1 MVPTK
6 EDANNEGSLTFK
18 KGDLVVYPNHGAGCI
33 DGVEEKTVLGEARRY
48 YIVRIPESGLTLSIP
63 AEGDSGLRHCANKK
77 DIVEALHVLQEEAT
91 EMPPNWN
98 HRLKHNQEKLR
109 EGGIAQ
115 VAEVV
120 RNLSVYGEG
129 HGLSTGERNMFMKS
143 RQILISEI
151 ALVRE
156 IDATEVESLIN
167 EALLEG
173 AAQNGA
179 EANGDAEN
187 GDEK

>member
-1 MVPTK
+1 MATVKDGT
-6 EDANNEGSLTFK
+6 NNEGSLAFE
-18 KGDLVVYPNHGAGCI
+18 KGDYVVYPNHGAGCI
-33 DGVEEKTVLGEARRY
+33 AGVEEKTVLGEDRRY
-48 YIVRIPESGLTLSIP
+48 YVVHIPESGLTLSIP
-63 AEGDSGLRHCANKK
+63 ADGDNGLRHCANKD
-77 DIVEALHVLQEEAT
+77 DIAEALHVLQEEAT

-120 RNLSVYGEG
+120 RNLSVYGDG
-129 HGLSTGERNMFMKS
+129 HGLSTGERNMFMKA

-156 IDATEVESLIN
+156 IDASEVESLMN
-167 EALLEG
+167 DALREGALLNGEE
-173 AAQNGA
+173 NGA
-179 EANGDAEN
+179 EEN
-187 GDEK
+187 GTEK

>member
-1 MVPTK
+1 M
-6 EDANNEGSLTFK
+6 
-18 KGDLVVYPNHGAGCI
+18 VVYPNHGAGCI
-33 DGVEEKTVLGEARRY
+33 DGVQEKTVLGEARRY
-48 YIVRIPESGLTLSIP
+48 YVVRIPESGLTLSIP
-63 AEGDSGLRHCANKK
+63 ADGDNGLRHCANKK
-77 DIVEALHVLQEEAT
+77 DIDEAIHVLQEEAT

-129 HGLSTGERNMFMKS
+129 HGLSTGERNMFMKA

-156 IDATEVESLIN
+156 MKAAEVEALIN
-167 EALLEG
+167 ATLLEG
-173 AAQNGA
+173 ALQNGDS
-179 EANGDAEN
+179 ENGEEKN

>member
-1 MVPTK
+1 MVSVK
-6 EDANNEGSLTFK
+6 DGANGEGSLAFG
-18 KGDLVVYPNHGAGCI
+18 KGDFVVYPNHGAGCI
-33 DGVEEKTVLGEARRY
+33 DGVQEKTVLGEARRY
-48 YIVRIPESGLTLSIP
+48 YVVRIPESGLTLSIP
-63 AEGDSGLRHCANKK
+63 ADGDNGLRHCANKK
-77 DIVEALHVLQEEAT
+77 DIDEALHVLQEEAT

-129 HGLSTGERNMFMKS
+129 HGLSTGERNMFMKA

-156 IDATEVESLIN
+156 IEAAEVESLIN
-167 EALLEG
+167 DALLEG
-173 AAQNGA
+173 ALQNG
-179 EANGDAEN
+179 DSEN